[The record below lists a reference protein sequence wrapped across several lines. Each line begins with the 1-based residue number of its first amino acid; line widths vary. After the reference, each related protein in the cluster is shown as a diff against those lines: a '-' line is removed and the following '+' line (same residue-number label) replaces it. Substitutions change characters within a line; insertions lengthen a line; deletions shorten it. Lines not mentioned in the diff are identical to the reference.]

1 MTAAGGRKCLVTGG
15 TGLLG
20 LNLVRLLVREG
31 WDVSVLSRSQANRH
45 YLSDI
50 PVTFFTGDVG
60 QGDGLDQATAGQE
73 VVFHV
78 AGDTGWW
85 KKRYAQQWRT
95 NVDGTVNIIQS
106 ARRSGVRRVIHTSTV
121 DTIGY
126 NPEGLAD
133 ESWTDFNFDRF
144 LYHYAISKREAEKR
158 ALALN
163 GDGIEVVAI
172 LPASMI
178 GPYDVTLQ
186 YGRLFAELRDGK
198 VAAVPCGGVSF
209 NHVEAVAEAHIA
221 AADRGVPGERYI
233 CAGEPVS
240 YRRLFETIAAKM
252 SARAPRLTA
261 PSWLLIA
268 YGWTEEAIA
277 SLTGKPPQINPG
289 MAFYMSCDAFY
300 SSDKAVAALAYRLVP
315 LEQAVDDAYEF
326 LVEKGFL
333 GKNS

>member
-1 MTAAGGRKCLVTGG
+1 MTGLGRRCLVTGG

-20 LNLVRLLVREG
+20 LNLVRRLVREG
-31 WDVSVLSRSQANRH
+31 WNVSVLSRGETNRK
-45 YLSDI
+45 YLADLPI
-50 PVTFFTGDVG
+50 TFFTGDVG
-60 QGDGLDQATAGQE
+60 EAEGLDQATAGQE

-85 KKRYAQQWRT
+85 KKRYARQWRT

-106 ARRSGVRRVIHTSTV
+106 AKRSGVRRVVHTSTV
-121 DTIGY
+121 DTIGF
-126 NPEGLAD
+126 NPNGLAD
-133 ESWTDFNFDRF
+133 ENWTDFNFGGIG
-144 LYHYAISKREAEKR
+144 YHYADSKREAEKR

-163 GDGIEVVAI
+163 GDAIEVVAI

-233 CAGEPVS
+233 CAGEAVT
-240 YRRLFETIAAKM
+240 YRRLFETIAAKV

-261 PSWLLIA
+261 PRWLLVA
-268 YGWTEEAIA
+268 YGLADESIA
-277 SLTGKPPQINPG
+277 NLTGKAPQINPG
-289 MAFYMSCDAFY
+289 MARYMSCNAYF
-300 SSDKAVAALAYRLVP
+300 SSDKAVSALGYRMVP
-315 LEQAVDDAYEF
+315 LEQGVDDAHRF
-326 LVEKGFL
+326 LMENGFL
-333 GKNS
+333 RPISA